1 MTPCESCE
9 REVATNS
16 KSCVHCGHERTTTA
30 GWWALASGFVC
41 FVGATTA
48 ADEGVPLDLSGL
60 GAVAV
65 IVGSGWVCYQ
75 ALMRWRLFI

>member
-1 MTPCESCE
+1 M
-9 REVATNS
+9 
-16 KSCVHCGHERTTTA
+16 A

-41 FVGATTA
+41 VVGVVTA
-48 ADEGVPLDLSGL
+48 KEEGVPLDLSGL